1 MISPVSIS
9 PPLEMAYLPDAHPNE
24 LDLRRIMRMLQKRTR
39 YRYVT
44 VNITPT
50 KNGYLIQSPCCSRSI
65 SSDGHLINIGLIQ
78 YDEASMT
85 WKLFSMDHAE
95 QKWCLHHCSV
105 TLKPLLEY
113 LNADPSKA
121 FWQ

>member
-9 PPLEMAYLPDAHPNE
+9 PPLGIVHLSGAHPNE
-24 LDLRRIMRMLQKRTR
+24 LDLRRIMRMLQKRVR

-65 SSDGHLINIGLIQ
+65 SPDGHLIDIGLIQ
-78 YDEASMT
+78 YDDFSAT

-95 QKWCLHHCSV
+95 NKWCLRHCTE
-105 TLKPLLEY
+105 TLTPLLEY

>member
-1 MISPVSIS
+1 MISPVTLSS
-9 PPLEMAYLPDAHPNE
+9 PLTTVHLTGAHPNE
-24 LDLRRIMRMLQKRTR
+24 LDLRRIMRMLQKRER

-50 KNGYLIQSPCCSRSI
+50 NNGYLIQSPCCSRSI
-65 SSDGHLINIGLIQ
+65 APDGDLIDIGLIQ
-78 YDEASMT
+78 YDEAAT
-85 WKLFSMDHAE
+85 AWKLFSMDHAE
-95 QKWCLHHCSV
+95 NKWCLHHCSE